1 MIKCKDYVVDG
12 YKNGKTAVR
21 ASLVADNS
29 AEVVAIGTNAN
40 TVEGLTD
47 NNIMSFG
54 STCLTVN
61 GDFGQ
66 LDSSGNWVF

>member
-1 MIKCKDYVVDG
+1 MIKCKEYVVDG
-12 YKNGKTAVR
+12 YKNGKTVVR
-21 ASLVADNS
+21 ASLVADTS
-29 AEVVAIGTNAN
+29 SEVVAIGANAS
-40 TVEGLTD
+40 TVEGLSE
-47 NNIMSFG
+47 NYVMSFG